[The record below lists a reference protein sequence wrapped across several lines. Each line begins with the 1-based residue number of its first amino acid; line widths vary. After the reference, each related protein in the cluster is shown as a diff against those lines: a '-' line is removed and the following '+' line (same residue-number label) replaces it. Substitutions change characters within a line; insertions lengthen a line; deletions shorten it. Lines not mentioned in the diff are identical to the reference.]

1 MSTELQ
7 TTQEVHQQK
16 FLVRSLFLV
25 FLLSAAESWALPPC
39 PGSYDQN
46 TWDNCQGT
54 YTFASGNKYVGAYK
68 DDLPNGQGTFT
79 HVDGSKYV
87 GATKDGSFHG
97 QGTLTL
103 ADGTKYVGAF
113 KDDLYHGHGTYT
125 EADGSKYVG
134 ATKDGNFHGHGTFT
148 FANGNKY
155 VGEWKDDKRDG
166 QGTYTYADGSVQEG
180 LWENNEFLYAKKA
193 TPRKPPTV
201 ITDDGKVIAAASG
214 TGFAVTRSGHIVTNH
229 HVINGCNDVK
239 VHYDGKIIPA
249 TVLSKDPLNDLAV
262 LKADFKPTTVLPLS
276 KKNPELME
284 DVFVAGFPFG
294 KSLSSS
300 VKITKGIISSLTGL
314 GDNFSNIQI
323 DAAIQ
328 PGNSGGPIFD
338 EKGNVVAVAVAKL
351 DLKKVI
357 EHLGTIPENTNFG
370 IKANIVS
377 NLLAS
382 NNITPGAPNT
392 KTVSKSKLGK
402 TVSNATYY
410 LSCWMTMAK
419 IQKMQSQKVIFSDL
433 TQ

>member
-1 MSTELQ
+1 
-7 TTQEVHQQK
+7 
-16 FLVRSLFLV
+16 
-25 FLLSAAESWALPPC
+25 
-39 PGSYDQN
+39 
-46 TWDNCQGT
+46 
-54 YTFASGNKYVGAYK
+54 
-68 DDLPNGQGTFT
+68 
-79 HVDGSKYV
+79 
-87 GATKDGSFHG
+87 
-97 QGTLTL
+97 
-103 ADGTKYVGAF
+103 
-113 KDDLYHGHGTYT
+113 
-125 EADGSKYVG
+125 
-134 ATKDGNFHGHGTFT
+134 
-148 FANGNKY
+148 
-155 VGEWKDDKRDG
+155 
-166 QGTYTYADGSVQEG
+166 
-180 LWENNEFLYAKKA
+180 
-193 TPRKPPTV
+193 
-201 ITDDGKVIAAASG
+201 
-214 TGFAVTRSGHIVTNH
+214 
-229 HVINGCNDVK
+229 
-239 VHYDGKIIPA
+239 
-249 TVLSKDPLNDLAV
+249 
-262 LKADFKPTTVLPLS
+262 
-276 KKNPELME
+276 ME

-357 EHLGTIPENTNFG
+357 EHFGTIAENTNFG

-410 LSCWMTMAK
+410 LSCWMTMAQ